1 MDLPVPP
8 IGWAA
13 YLNNIG
19 VEIVEDGIGRSADAR
34 LLFSQHR
41 ADEAREAEVRAESER
56 RAVEA
61 DQRWPASLG
70 HGVKVPDGMTYV
82 EAAQSAELDSLA
94 GGYRPGRRSLVE
106 DVLDNDGMSFHPI
119 QHEADGS

>member
-34 LLFSQHR
+34 LLISQHR
-41 ADEAREAEVRAESER
+41 ADEARKAEVRAESER

-61 DQRWPASLG
+61 DQRWRASLG

-82 EAAQSAELDSLA
+82 EAAQSAELDRLA